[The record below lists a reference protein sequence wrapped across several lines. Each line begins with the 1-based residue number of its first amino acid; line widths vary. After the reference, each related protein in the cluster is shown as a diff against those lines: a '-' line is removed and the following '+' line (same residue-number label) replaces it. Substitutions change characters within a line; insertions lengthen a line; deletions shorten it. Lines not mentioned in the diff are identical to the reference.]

1 MIRLTLGRASA
12 VVIFIL
18 VLAAA
23 ARAQESALLW
33 GRVLDQ
39 GRRPLPA
46 VRVIVTVKDA
56 GRPIETAT
64 DEKGFF
70 RLVSFPWGEYSV
82 RFEADG
88 FQNYEEKG
96 LFSEPS
102 SRLFLR
108 IILSRPKSGSSSVD
122 VRRPDRQ
129 DFHQTLLD
137 QDQIQAFP
145 SGNNVWN
152 LVENQ
157 DLAAITDRIDVGGL
171 HLGQAALFSP
181 RASSSWTQTTYGLN
195 GLDVTDPFW
204 AGRPLFY
211 PDLFTYRFTELDNAR
226 LPVRSLHPGAAFE
239 LITKEAGD
247 RFQGGLWAFYS
258 DRNFAASNIT
268 PSLIKEGISETNVWN
283 SLADIHFELSA
294 PLVRDKLGLYVSLT
308 SQSLARDLADYRP
321 EDSSSVLAG
330 LISLDYSLPLGRL
343 KFLWTGQAVHQPS
356 EGAGR
361 GILPEETRDT
371 RQGADVFQLLWDR
384 RLADHHALRA
394 GLGYVRGT
402 VRSDF
407 QDWAVGPCRVDIL
420 PDRFSGAAPS
430 AGQDN
435 RQILD
440 SFLEGRLLL
449 TNVLGGANLLDYG
462 LGLRYAGSSS
472 SLRILDNIHLL
483 FFKGLPLEV
492 VRFNTPLEHKE
503 ASLEGR
509 LYFQDTLILASFISL
524 TAGLQAEFSRGWA
537 VGSDSRSA
545 ITWLNLS
552 PRLGFSLPL
561 ARRSDSSLS
570 FSAARYYFTLP
581 LNYLLYG
588 HSQAPGGLVYAW
600 NDKDHDFQFD
610 EGETGSLIRR
620 EGPAFAALDPKL
632 KRPYTDELTA
642 ALKIDL
648 GAGWSLAL
656 AGFLR
661 ETRHLVETLN
671 TGVPFSSYT
680 PLPFHESGD
689 DLVPGSWDDL
699 DFIIYNQNPATLGKD
714 FFLLT
719 NPESDKRISR
729 FRGLDLTLVRRHSR
743 TFNFFLSLQAIEAIG
758 TASPGNT
765 AWDNDDGVVGALY
778 DNPNTLI
785 CAKGRLCFDR
795 GYTGRVG
802 FSWSLPAGFRLAA
815 VIKYYDGQPF
825 ARLIVVTGLNQGPFF
840 IMAHPRGVT
849 RYEYNRTVDV
859 RLEKMFRLGGARLRL
874 FADGFN
880 IFNRNLA
887 LSEDEWTGP
896 AWPLRLPTEIQS
908 PRLFRF
914 GLAYEF

>member
-1 MIRLTLGRASA
+1 MIRRAPYRASTVA
-12 VVIFIL
+12 IVILALASVV
-18 VLAAA
+18 
-23 ARAQESALLW
+23 RPQEAALLW
-33 GRVLDQ
+33 GRVQDSD
-39 GRRPLPA
+39 GRHFPG
-46 VRVIVTVKDA
+46 VRVVMTVKDS
-56 GRPIETAT
+56 GRPIETVT
-64 DEKGFF
+64 DERGFF
-70 RLVSFPWGEYSV
+70 RLVGLPFGEYSV

-88 FQNYEEKG
+88 FEAYEEKG

-108 IILSRPKSGSSSVD
+108 IILRRPQSGLSSAD

-129 DFHQTLLD
+129 DFHRTLLD
-137 QDQIQAFP
+137 QDQIQTFP
-145 SGNNVWN
+145 SGHNVWN

-181 RASSSWTQTTYGLN
+181 RASASWTQTTYGLN

-204 AGRPLFY
+204 TGRPLFY
-211 PDLFTYRFTELDNAR
+211 PDLFTYRFTQLDNAR
-226 LPVRSLHPGAAFE
+226 LAARSLHPGAVYE
-239 LITKEAGD
+239 LFTKEAGD

-258 DRNFAASNIT
+258 DRDFAASNIT
-268 PSLIKEGISETNVWN
+268 PSLIKEGISETNIWN

-294 PLVRDKLGLYVSLT
+294 PLVKQKLGLYVSLT
-308 SQSLARDLADYRP
+308 SQSIARDLADYGP
-321 EDSSSVLAG
+321 EDSSSVLSG
-330 LISLDYSLPLGRL
+330 LACLDYSLPRGRL
-343 KFLWTGQAVHQPS
+343 KFLWTGQAVHHPS

-361 GILPEETRDT
+361 GILPEVTRDT
-371 RQGADVFQLLWDR
+371 RQGADVLQLLWDR
-384 RLADHHALRA
+384 RLSDHHALRA

-402 VRSDF
+402 IRSDF
-407 QDWAVGPCRVDIL
+407 QDDAVGPCRVDIL
-420 PDRFSGAAPS
+420 PDRYSAAAPS
-430 AGQDN
+430 AGQEN
-435 RQILD
+435 RQVLD
-440 SFLEGRLLL
+440 SFLEGQLFL

-462 LGLRYAGSSS
+462 LGLRYASSSS
-472 SLRILDNIHLL
+472 SLRILDNTQLR
-483 FFKGLPLEV
+483 FFNGLPLEV
-492 VRFNTPLEHKE
+492 VIFNTPLEHKE
-503 ASLEGR
+503 ASFEGR
-509 LYFQDTLILASFISL
+509 LYFQDTFIMGSFLSL
-524 TAGLQAEFSRGWA
+524 TAGLQADFSRGWA
-537 VGSDSRSA
+537 VGADSRQA
-545 ITWLNLS
+545 IAWLNLS

-561 ARRSDSSLS
+561 GRRSDSSLS

-588 HSQAPGGLVYAW
+588 HPQAPGGLVYSW
-600 NDKDHDFQFD
+600 NDTNHDFNFD
-610 EGETGSLIRR
+610 QGEAGSLIRR

-648 GAGWSLAL
+648 GAGWSLAFS
-656 AGFLR
+656 GFLR
-661 ETRHLVETLN
+661 ETRNLVETLN

-680 PLPFHESGD
+680 PLPFHEAGD
-689 DLVPGSWDDL
+689 DLIPGTYDDL
-699 DFIIYNQNPATLGKD
+699 DFVIYNQNPSTLGQD

-719 NPESDKRISR
+719 NPESHKRISR

-758 TASPGNT
+758 YASPGNS
-765 AWDNDDGVVGALY
+765 ALENDDGVIGALY

-785 CAKGRLCFDR
+785 CAKGRLYFDR

-802 FSWSLPAGFRLAA
+802 FNWNLPAGFRLAA

-840 IMAHPRGVT
+840 IMAHPRGVS

-859 RLEKMFRLGGARLRL
+859 RLEKTFKLGQASLSL
-874 FADGFN
+874 MVDGFN
-880 IFNRNLA
+880 IFNRSLA
-887 LSEDEWTGP
+887 LSENEWTGP
-896 AWPLRLPTEIQS
+896 DWPLRLPTEIQS